1 MTKEQIKKTEEKL
14 ETLKTMIK
22 KASRNG
28 NYSSVNCIKSQVEG
42 INFMLNMLGYKIIL
56 EDNQTK
62 VVEL

>member
-28 NYSSVNCIKSQVEG
+28 NYSSVNWIKSKVEG